1 MSFSKKTIKD
11 IELSGKKVLLRTD
24 YNVPLSSKGEIEDD
38 YRIDYLAAHINTMRD
53 AINEDGVELWGY
65 TTWGCIDLVSAG
77 TGEMKKRYGFIYIDR
92 DNDGKGSLKSS
103 KKKSFN
109 WYKEVIASNGA
120 SVE

>member
-1 MSFSKKTIKD
+1 MGLVLWIHQMKMVMLKTI
-11 IELSGKKVLLRTD
+11 IVLTTWQPTL
-24 YNVPLSSKGEIEDD
+24 I
-38 YRIDYLAAHINTMRD
+38 TMRD

-77 TGEMKKRYGFIYIDR
+77 TGEMKKHYGFIYIDR

-109 WYKEVIASNGA
+109 RYKEVIASNGA

>member
-1 MSFSKKTIKD
+1 
-11 IELSGKKVLLRTD
+11 
-24 YNVPLSSKGEIEDD
+24 
-38 YRIDYLAAHINTMRD
+38 MRD

-77 TGEMKKRYGFIYIDR
+77 TGEMKKHYGFIYIDR

-109 WYKEVIASNGA
+109 RYKEVIASNGA